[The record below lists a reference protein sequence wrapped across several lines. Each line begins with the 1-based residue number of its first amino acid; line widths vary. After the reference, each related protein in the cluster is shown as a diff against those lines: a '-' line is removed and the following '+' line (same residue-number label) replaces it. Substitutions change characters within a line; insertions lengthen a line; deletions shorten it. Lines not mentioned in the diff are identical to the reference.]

1 MKRTAIRNRAIMKLD
16 VWMKASIKLAAP
28 DLSTRLGL
36 RVRTPSGRPIT
47 HDFGGAPKEGM
58 GEGTQPTAML
68 IGTAGHVDHGK
79 TALVKALTGV
89 DADRLAE
96 EKRRGI
102 TIDLGYAYAGALG
115 FIDVPG
121 HEKLVHT
128 MLAGAGGI
136 DAALLVVAVDD
147 GVMPQTQEH
156 AQILDL
162 LGIDRGVVAISKT
175 DLAPDRV
182 PEVASGVRA
191 LLQGTALRDAPI
203 VAVSARTGDGVAGL
217 QAVLDAIGARPRDT
231 EGYPRLA
238 VDRAFTLTGVGL
250 VVTGTL
256 VSGRIAVDDRL
267 VLSPSGLALRVRALH
282 AQNRPAEQAEA
293 GQRVALNIA
302 GPRLSKAAV
311 ARGDWV
317 LHEDVHAPTAVL
329 DARIRLLDGAAAPR
343 PDTTVHVHL
352 AAAHVTARI
361 APLDPERLAPGAS
374 ALVRLTLSAPVGALA
389 GDRIV
394 LRDAAARHTIG
405 GGLVVDPYPP
415 ARGRRTPARL
425 AQLAALER
433 RDPAAAL
440 RDLLALPPG
449 WTDRTA
455 FFRARNMR
463 PTAQEAAMAAAPAV
477 ALAGLALAPR
487 LGWEDRIA
495 GALASHHRA
504 HPDEPGLPA
513 ARLRPMLD
521 GRPPEAAFA
530 ALIEAMLRARTI
542 AQDGPWLRLAS
553 HRAVLSPQDEKVW
566 REAGVLIAADRFRP
580 PRTRDLARALA
591 MPEPV
596 TRASLKRLQRM
607 GRLVEIAPDHFF
619 LRETVAEMAALA
631 GTLAEAEGEVTAA
644 AFRDRL
650 DNGRKVAIQI
660 LEFFDRNG
668 LTIRKGDQRR
678 VRRDRL
684 RLFGDPP

>member
-1 MKRTAIRNRAIMKLD
+1 
-16 VWMKASIKLAAP
+16 
-28 DLSTRLGL
+28 
-36 RVRTPSGRPIT
+36 
-47 HDFGGAPKEGM
+47 
-58 GEGTQPTAML
+58 ML

-102 TIDLGYAYAGALG
+102 TIDLGYAYAGQLG

-147 GVMPQTQEH
+147 GVMPQTREH
-156 AQILDL
+156 AHILDL
-162 LGIDRGVVAISKT
+162 LGVDRGVVAISKT
-175 DLAPDRV
+175 DLAPHRV
-182 PEVASGVRA
+182 PEVAAGVRA
-191 LLQGTALRDAPI
+191 LLQGTALRDASI
-203 VAVSARTGDGVAGL
+203 VAVSARTGEGVVKL
-217 QAVLDAIGARPRDT
+217 QATLDAIAARPRDT

-238 VDRAFTLTGVGL
+238 VDRAFTLTGAGL

-267 VLSPSGLALRVRALH
+267 VLSPSGLPLRVRGLH

-293 GQRVALNIA
+293 GQRVALNIV
-302 GPRLSKAAV
+302 GPRLSKASV
-311 ARGDWV
+311 TRGDWV
-317 LHEDVHAPTAVL
+317 LHPDVHAPTTVL

-352 AAAHVTARI
+352 AAAHTTARI
-361 APLDPERLAPGAS
+361 APLDPDRLAPGAP
-374 ALVRLTLSAPVGALA
+374 ALVRLTLSAPIGALA

-405 GGLVVDPYPP
+405 GGIVLDPFPP
-415 ARGRRTPARL
+415 ARGRRSAPRL
-425 AQLAALER
+425 THLAALER
-433 RDPAAAL
+433 RDAVAAL
-440 RDLLALPPG
+440 RDLLALPPC
-449 WTDRTA
+449 WTDRA
-455 FFRARNMR
+455 VFFRARNMQ
-463 PTAQEAAMAAAPAV
+463 PAAQAAAMTAVPAV
-477 ALAGLALAPR
+477 ALADLAMTPALLRA
-487 LGWEDRIA
+487 WEDRV
-495 GALASHHRA
+495 LASLSDHHRA
-504 HPDEPGLPA
+504 HPDEPGLVA
-513 ARLRPMLD
+513 ARLRPLLD
-521 GRPPEAAFA
+521 GRPPETAFA
-530 ALIEAMLRARTI
+530 ALIEALRHAGAI
-542 AQDGPWLRLAS
+542 AQDGPWLRLSS
-553 HRAVLSPQDEKVW
+553 HRAVLSPLDETVW
-566 REAGVLIAADRFRP
+566 RTASALIAAERFRP

-591 MPEPV
+591 MPEAV

-607 GRLVEIAPDHFF
+607 GRLVEVAPDHFF
-619 LRETVAEMAALA
+619 LRETVAEMAALT
-631 GTLAEAEGEVTAA
+631 GTLADGDGELTAA

-660 LEFFDRNG
+660 LEFFDRAG
-668 LTIRKGDQRR
+668 LTIRSGDQRR

-684 RLFGDPP
+684 GLFGGME